1 VRKEILTR
9 RQGSGKGLAGQG
21 QQGPG
26 AGWLRGTCRRRVS
39 LGCRRT
45 MRRPGQILPGELGA
59 QEVRPKKSVADWNK
73 TAATELILG
82 FIFLVL
88 QYEWHK

>member
-1 VRKEILTR
+1 MRKRDPI
-9 RQGSGKGLAGQG
+9 
-21 QQGPG
+21 
-26 AGWLRGTCRRRVS
+26 W
-39 LGCRRT
+39 
-45 MRRPGQILPGELGA
+45 PGELGA
-59 QEVRPKKSVADWNK
+59 QEVRPKKYVADWNK

>member
-1 VRKEILTR
+1 MRKEILTR
-9 RQGSGKGLAGQG
+9 RLGSGKGLAGQG
-21 QQGPG
+21 RQGPV
-26 AGWLRGTCRRRVS
+26 AVWQRGTCQQRVS
-39 LGCRRT
+39 LGCRKT
-45 MRRPGQILPGELGA
+45 MRRRDQILPGELGA

>member
-1 VRKEILTR
+1 
-9 RQGSGKGLAGQG
+9 
-21 QQGPG
+21 
-26 AGWLRGTCRRRVS
+26 

-45 MRRPGQILPGELGA
+45 MRRRDPILPGELGA

>member
-1 VRKEILTR
+1 M
-9 RQGSGKGLAGQG
+9 
-21 QQGPG
+21 
-26 AGWLRGTCRRRVS
+26 RRRD
-39 LGCRRT
+39 LIA
-45 MRRPGQILPGELGA
+45 PAELGA